1 MTRSQLREKIAG
13 FNHGMDSHGNLLTP
27 WRHEK
32 DCVMCD
38 RLTEFIDKI
47 LEDYNEAVGVV
58 YPKEDEINSRKE
70 KCEPS
75 HLFNCP
81 ACKVQGYCDGG
92 GFCLH
97 ETHSFK

>member
-1 MTRSQLREKIAG
+1 MTDSELKDKVAK
-13 FNHGMDSHGNLLTP
+13 FVHGVDSHGNFLS
-27 WRHEK
+27 WGHGK
-32 DCVMCD
+32 DCLICGRM
-38 RLTEFIDKI
+38 IDFVGEI
-47 LEDYNEAVGVV
+47 LQDYNKAEGVF
-58 YPKEDEINSRKE
+58 YPTEDEINARKE

-81 ACKVQGYCDGG
+81 ACKVQGYCDGR